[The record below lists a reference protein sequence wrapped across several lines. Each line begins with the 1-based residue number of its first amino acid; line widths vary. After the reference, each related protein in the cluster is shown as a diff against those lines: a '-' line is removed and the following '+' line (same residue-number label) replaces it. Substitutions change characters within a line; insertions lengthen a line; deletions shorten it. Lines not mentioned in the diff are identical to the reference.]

1 MSSLEQIAESAL
13 GLPLS
18 ERTRLVARL
27 LESLD
32 DSRSDPEVERAWERE
47 IVRRVHDL
55 VEGRAKT
62 VPAEQAL
69 RDARAKLARQP

>member
-13 GLPLS
+13 ELS
-18 ERTRLVARL
+18 TSDRTRLVVKL

-32 DSRSDPEVERAWERE
+32 DTSPDPEAEQVWEAE
-47 IVRRVHDL
+47 VARRIRDL

-62 VPAEQAL
+62 IPAEQAL
-69 RDARAKLARQP
+69 QDARSKLARHP